1 MHWIKTLCVGASGLA
16 LFAATGCASFP
27 RDVHDRLTESTGAKV
42 TDNSTAYSPRLDC
55 LLLAA
60 EEDRPRIAVGEVGDL
75 TGRFSSLEGTV
86 ATQGAALM
94 VVSAL
99 ARAGFPLAERL
110 DTRVAQLELEYA
122 NSRLIGPDGEPTED
136 YRRVLAGSIA
146 GSDYMVLGGITEL
159 NFNLHSGVTEARI
172 GPVVGGRRHYAM
184 TVGLDLRLVD
194 ITDLRVINVVSQSKV
209 IRGHEIR
216 AGVFEFIGDTTL
228 DIGVGERVQ
237 EPIHTAIRTI
247 VESAVFDLVSGLAG
261 PAAQTC
267 SAAGTANSGTPAPI
281 QTLNSGENS

>member
-1 MHWIKTLCVGASGLA
+1 MRWSTPLSAGVSALA
-16 LFAATGCASFP
+16 LLTAGCASTVG
-27 RDVHDRLTESTGAKV
+27 DLQDRMAAYGGAEV
-42 TDNSTAYSPRLDC
+42 VDNSTAYSGGLDC
-55 LLLAA
+55 LARTA
-60 EEDRPRIAVGEVGDL
+60 TTARPRIAVGEVGDL
-75 TGRFSSLEGTV
+75 TGRFSSLDGTV

-94 VVSAL
+94 VMSAL

-110 DTRVAQLELEYA
+110 DTRVAQLELDYA
-122 NSRLIGPDGEPTED
+122 NSRLIGPDGQPTED
-136 YRRVLAGSIA
+136 YRRVFAGSIA
-146 GSDYMVLGGITEL
+146 GSDYIVLGGITEL
-159 NFNLHSGVTEARI
+159 NFNLHSGVAEARI

-194 ITDLRVINVVSQSKV
+194 ATDLRVIDVVSQSKV

-228 DIGVGERVQ
+228 DIGLGERAQ
-237 EPIHTAIRTI
+237 EPVHTAIRTI

-267 SAAGTANSGTPAPI
+267 SAAGTANAGAPASN
-281 QTLNSGENS
+281 QTFNPGDNS